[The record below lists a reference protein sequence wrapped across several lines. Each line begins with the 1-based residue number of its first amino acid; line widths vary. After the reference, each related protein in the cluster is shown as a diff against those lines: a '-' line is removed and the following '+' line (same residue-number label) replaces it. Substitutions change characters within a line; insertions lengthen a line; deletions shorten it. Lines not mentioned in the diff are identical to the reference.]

1 MKILSISHYD
11 LDGFGCQLC
20 IYEKFK
26 NYNIVFDNCGYNKI
40 NKTLDKYDF
49 NNFDLVFIT
58 DLNFTIKN
66 QELLY
71 DKLLDYKGKCI
82 YIDHH
87 QYDTTE
93 ILDKSNCKV
102 IIDDTKSATLK
113 TYEVL
118 KLNNS
123 NLLKL
128 CKVIDIYDM
137 WRTKNKHFQKAS
149 LFNDYFWETHKTFR
163 EDMIKNNYI
172 INVNF
177 KELEDK
183 VDDYFKEELNKT
195 IFCGDD
201 MVISFDYK
209 YSNHFCNLYCNN
221 NPKKVDKGIKTAN
234 IIIFNISS

>member
-137 WRTKNKHFQKAS
+137 WRTKNKHFQKA
-149 LFNDYFWETHKTFR
+149 LEELKKALQ
-163 EDMIKNNYI
+163 KNNTPYKKSLILFLLARSYDLLNNRIEAIKYYKKSLSTLPSQETIIRKKIYKHIKKPYTISDIHKFYI
-172 INVNF
+172 DFMLADIY
-177 KELEDK
+177 E
-183 VDDYFKEELNKT
+183 
-195 IFCGDD
+195 
-201 MVISFDYK
+201 
-209 YSNHFCNLYCNN
+209 
-221 NPKKVDKGIKTAN
+221 
-234 IIIFNISS
+234 